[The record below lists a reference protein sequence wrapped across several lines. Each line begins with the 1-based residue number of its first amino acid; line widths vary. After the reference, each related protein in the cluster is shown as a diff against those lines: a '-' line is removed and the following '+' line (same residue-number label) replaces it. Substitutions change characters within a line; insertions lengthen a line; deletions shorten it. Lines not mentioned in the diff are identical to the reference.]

1 MKRSLRTLAAL
12 ALALALAAC
21 TTSVDPGSIVRA
33 ITGAAPVATSTTTT
47 SSVSDQTEQ
56 DAVKRVIERANQ
68 AQATAFNTGDPSAMK
83 DTATASF
90 YTQLLQTNRELAASG
105 VTRIELVSTEF
116 RDVSVTGSTATAAT
130 LETWR
135 MTYLDGYGSEELQV
149 ARNEY
154 ALVRQ
159 GGAWKIQTDD
169 QPTATQPGPQT
180 RTDPGVPAVAAS
192 STSSNWSGY
201 SATGGGYTA
210 VTGTWTV
217 PTVSATSAGADATW
231 VGIGGID
238 SNDLIQAGTQ
248 ATVSGGELAYEA
260 WIEMLPSSSRPV
272 SLSVN
277 PGDSVTVTLTQRGAI
292 DWTIAMRNNTTGQ
305 RYGTMVTYR
314 SSSSSAE
321 WVQEAP
327 SAGRG
332 TIPLDDFGTLTFS
345 AATAVR
351 DGKTLDLR
359 TLGAQAITMINGA
372 RQPLAQPSVI
382 GADGSSFTV
391 TRTQAQSMSGGTGR
405 RRRG

>member
-1 MKRSLRTLAAL
+1 MKRSLRMLAAL
-12 ALALALAAC
+12 ALALTLAAC
-21 TTSVDPGSIVRA
+21 TTSFDPGSIGRL
-33 ITGAAPVATSTTTT
+33 IIGSAPASPTTTTT
-47 SSVSDQTEQ
+47 SASAQNEQ

-68 AQATAFNTGDPSAMK
+68 AQATAFNTGDSSAMK
-83 DTATASF
+83 DTATTSF

-105 VTRIELVSTEF
+105 VTRIELVATEF
-116 RDVSVTGSTATAAT
+116 QDVSVTGSTATATT

-135 MTYLDGYGSEELQV
+135 ITYHDGAGSEEQQT

-159 GGAWKIQTDD
+159 DGAWKIQTDD
-169 QPTATQPGPQT
+169 QPTATRPAPQG
-180 RTDPGVPAVAAS
+180 RTAPGVPAAAS

-201 SATGGGYTA
+201 SASGGTYTA

-217 PTVSATSAGADATW
+217 PNVSATQAGADATW

-248 ATVSGGELAYEA
+248 ATVSGGEVAYEA

-277 PGDSVTVTLTQRGAI
+277 PGDSVTVTLTQKDAVN
-292 DWTIAMRNNTTGQ
+292 WTIAMKNNTTSQ
-305 RYGTMVTYR
+305 RYSTTVTYR
-314 SSSSSAE
+314 SSNSSAE

-327 SAGRG
+327 SVGRG
-332 TIPLDDFGTLTFS
+332 TIPLDDFGILSFS
-345 AATAVR
+345 DATAVR

-359 TLGAQAITMINGA
+359 ALGAQAITMINGA

-382 GADGSSFTV
+382 GADGTSFTV
-391 TRTQAQSMSGGTGR
+391 ARTQAQSTSIGGTGR
-405 RRRG
+405 RRG